1 MLNITI
7 TRSESNPILKPDP
20 NLLWE
25 AAASFNPSIVAEE
38 DYYHVLYRAISS
50 EMDYEGQMLQLS
62 TIGHALSGDGLW
74 LMQKRQFITPEHDW
88 ERFGC
93 EDPRITNIDDEFLI
107 TYTAI
112 SNWPPSSDSIKVA
125 IALSKDLRTIDEKHL
140 VTPFNAKAMAFFPEK
155 INGQYVAVVTVNT
168 DEPPAKIALAYFD
181 QKSDIWSESYWQKWY
196 AELDKHLI
204 PIQRLNSDQIEVG
217 AVPVKTVDG
226 WVLIYSHIQH
236 YFQENRRIFGV
247 EAVLL
252 DLSNPQKIIGR
263 TTESLFVPEAE
274 YELNGMIK
282 NVVFPSGAMI
292 VGDEFRIYYG
302 AADTTGAVIS
312 VKLAVF
318 LSLLKQS
325 EYRAVL
331 KLRKYSGNP
340 ILLPRSDQAWQA
352 QAVFNAGAIMVNNQT
367 YILYRAMSL
376 DNTST
381 IGCAI
386 SEDGYSINHVFH
398 DPIYVPRMEFETKKR
413 PNDFSGCEDPR
424 VTQFGDKIYMFYT
437 AYDGSNLP
445 RVALTSI
452 LVDDFVQHRWIWQ
465 KPILISD
472 PRIDDKN
479 ACLFPEKINDR
490 YVILHRAAGY
500 DIAID
505 YVDSLEEFSTGT
517 QLEKEASITP
527 RLNYWDSAKI
537 GIAGPPIKT
546 DKGWLLIYHGVS
558 ESDRNYRLGFLLLDL
573 TDPFKVLYRTP
584 YPILE
589 PETEFERIGIVNN
602 VVFSCGAV
610 LRDGTVFVY
619 YGGADK
625 VMAVATMSLDE
636 LLSVV

>member
-1 MLNITI
+1 MPTITV

-25 AAASFNPSIVAEE
+25 ARASFNPSIVAEE

-50 EMDYEGQMLQLS
+50 AIDHEGQALELS

-74 LMQKRQFITPEHDW
+74 MVQKRQLITPEHDW

-93 EDPRITNIDDEFLI
+93 EDPRITHLDGEYFI

-112 SNWPPSSDSIKVA
+112 SHWPPSADSIKVA
-125 IALSKDLRTIDEKHL
+125 IALSKDLKTIDEKHL

-155 INGQYVAVVTVNT
+155 INGKYAAVVTVNT
-168 DEPPAKIALAYFD
+168 DRPPAKIALALFD
-181 QKSDIWSESYWQKWY
+181 QKSDIWSESYWRQWY
-196 AELDKHLI
+196 RELDKHVI

-217 AVPVKTVDG
+217 AVPVKTTDG
-226 WVLIYSHIQH
+226 WVLIYSHIQN
-236 YFQENRRIFGV
+236 YFQEEKRIFGI

-252 DLSNPQKIIGR
+252 DLQDPQRIIGR
-263 TTESLFVPEAE
+263 TTESLFVPETD

-292 VGDEFRIYYG
+292 VDDEFRIYYG
-302 AADTTGAVIS
+302 AADTVGAVAS
-312 VKLAVF
+312 VKLVVF

-340 ILLPRSDQAWQA
+340 ILEPRGDQAWQA
-352 QAVFNAGAIMVNNQT
+352 QAVFNAGAIAVNNQN
-367 YILYRAMSL
+367 YILYRAMSP

-386 SEDGYSINHVFH
+386 SEDGYSVSHVFH
-398 DPIYVPRMEFETKKR
+398 DPIYVPRMDFELKKR

-424 VTQFGDKIYMFYT
+424 LTQFGDRIYMFYT
-437 AYDGSNLP
+437 AYDGIAPP

-452 LVDDFVQHRWIWQ
+452 TVDDFAHHRWIWD

-479 ACLFPEKINDR
+479 ACLFPEQINGR
-490 YVILHRAAGY
+490 YVILHRAAGH

-505 YVDSLEEFSTGT
+505 YVDSLEDFSTGT
-517 QLEKEASITP
+517 QLEKEAAITP
-527 RLNYWDSAKI
+527 REGHWDSAKI

-546 DKGWLLIYHGVS
+546 AKGWLLIYHGVS
-558 ESDRNYRLGFLLLDL
+558 ELDRNYRLGFLLLDL
-573 TDPFKVLYRTP
+573 NDPFKVLYRTP

-625 VMAVATMSLDE
+625 VMAVATIGLAE
-636 LLSVV
+636 LLAVV